1 MSLSLLNRSRALLHS
16 YAPGFDERLASIA
29 FAEREAPPSE
39 VIALFKQQGPVG
51 LLVNRAAGGLG
62 AGILDAV
69 HVQIALGTRSPSL
82 AVASTMHQFSVAS
95 LLALTQNGGG
105 AEGLL
110 LAAVA
115 QKRLLLSSGFAEGNS
130 GAGILDSNMQALQT
144 PEGVLLS
151 GSKKP
156 CCLGQSMDL
165 LTASYTRQT
174 AEGEELMV
182 ALIPANAPGIT
193 RSPFWQNSALAAA
206 ESIEVRLNEVFVP
219 ERMLF
224 SAGYKHLLG
233 DVQTVGFIWFELL
246 ICASYVGV
254 CAGLVES
261 VIEAGRWTPHH
272 RVELAAQL
280 QLAISALE
288 GAALDIERNPQDLP
302 NVLARL
308 LLVRY
313 GIEQLLTEL
322 SDQAHAMLGG
332 MAFITS
338 NQSSNWL
345 MACRGLQFH
354 PPAKISMASNLDTY
368 LSHSTF
374 SIAGAHP

>member
-69 HVQIALGTRSPSL
+69 HVQIALGARSPSL

-151 GSKKP
+151 GSKSP
-156 CCLGQSMDL
+156 A
-165 LTASYTRQT
+165 AS
-174 AEGEELMV
+174 G
-182 ALIPANAPGIT
+182 
-193 RSPFWQNSALAAA
+193 S
-206 ESIEVRLNEVFVP
+206 
-219 ERMLF
+219 
-224 SAGYKHLLG
+224 
-233 DVQTVGFIWFELL
+233 
-246 ICASYVGV
+246 
-254 CAGLVES
+254 
-261 VIEAGRWTPHH
+261 RWTC
-272 RVELAAQL
+272 
-280 QLAISALE
+280 S
-288 GAALDIERNPQDLP
+288 
-302 NVLARL
+302 
-308 LLVRY
+308 
-313 GIEQLLTEL
+313 
-322 SDQAHAMLGG
+322 
-332 MAFITS
+332 
-338 NQSSNWL
+338 
-345 MACRGLQFH
+345 
-354 PPAKISMASNLDTY
+354 PPATPARPPRAKS
-368 LSHSTF
+368 
-374 SIAGAHP
+374 

>member
-1 MSLSLLNRSRALLHS
+1 MSLSLLNRSRAALHQ
-16 YAPGFDERLASIA
+16 YAPGFDERLAAIVLA
-29 FAEREAPPSE
+29 DREGPHSE
-39 VIALFKQQGPVG
+39 VIALFKEYGPVG
-51 LLVNRAAGGLG
+51 LLVSHAAGGLG
-62 AGILDAV
+62 ASILEAV
-69 HVQIALGTRSPSL
+69 HVQIALGARSPSL

-130 GAGILDSNMQALQT
+130 GAGILDSAMRAAHT

-156 CCLGQSMDL
+156 CCLGRSMDL
-165 LTASYTRQT
+165 LTASYIRQT
-174 AEGEELMV
+174 PEGEELMV
-182 ALIPANAPGIT
+182 ALIPANAPGIS
-193 RSPFWQNSALAAA
+193 RSAFWQNSALAAA

-224 SAGYKHLLG
+224 SAGYTHQLG

-246 ICASYVGV
+246 ICASYVGA

-261 VIEAGRWTPHH
+261 VTDAARWTAHH
-272 RVELAAQL
+272 RVDLAADL

-313 GIEQLLTEL
+313 GIEQRLTQL

-338 NQSSNWL
+338 NQSSTGL

-354 PPAKISMASNLDTY
+354 PPAKISMATNLNTY
-368 LSHSTF
+368 LSDSTF
-374 SIAGAHP
+374 SITGANS

>member
-1 MSLSLLNRSRALLHS
+1 MSLSLLNRSRDLLER
-16 YAPGFDERLASIA
+16 YAPGFDERLAAIPSA
-29 FAEREAPPSE
+29 QREAPQSE
-39 VIALFKQQGPVG
+39 VIALFKQHGPVG
-51 LLVNRAAGGLG
+51 LLVNREAGGLG
-62 AGILDAV
+62 ANILDAV
-69 HVQIALGTRSPSL
+69 HVQIALGARSPSL

-115 QKRLLLSSGFAEGNS
+115 QNRLLLSSGFAEGTS
-130 GAGILDSNMQALQT
+130 GAGILDSAMQAVHT
-144 PEGVLLS
+144 PDGVLLS

-165 LTASYTRQT
+165 LTASYIRQT
-174 AEGEELMV
+174 PGGEELMV
-182 ALIPANAPGIT
+182 ALIPATAAGIS
-193 RSPFWQNSALAAA
+193 RNPFWQNSALAGA
-206 ESIEVRLNEVFVP
+206 ESIEVRLNEVLVP
-219 ERMLF
+219 ERMVF
-224 SAGYKHLLG
+224 SAGYTHQLG

-246 ICASYVGV
+246 ICASYVGA
-254 CAGLVES
+254 CASLIES
-261 VIEAGRWTPHH
+261 VTDAARWTAHH
-272 RVELAAQL
+272 RVDLAADL

-313 GIEQLLTEL
+313 GIEQRLAQL

-338 NQSSNWL
+338 NLSSNGL

-354 PPAKISMASNLDTY
+354 PPARISMATNLDTD
-368 LSHSTF
+368 LSASTY
-374 SIAGAHP
+374 SMTGAHS

>member
-1 MSLSLLNRSRALLHS
+1 MSLSLLNRSRALLQR
-16 YAPGFDERLASIA
+16 YAPGFDERLAAIPA
-29 FAEREAPPSE
+29 GQREAPQSD
-39 VIALFKQQGPVG
+39 VIALFKQHGPVG
-51 LLVNRAAGGLG
+51 LLVNHAAGGLG
-62 AGILDAV
+62 ADILDAM
-69 HVQIALGTRSPSL
+69 HVQIAIGARSPSL

-115 QKRLLLSSGFAEGNS
+115 QNRLLLSSGFAEGTS
-130 GAGILDSNMQALQT
+130 GAGILDSAMQAVHT

-165 LTASYTRQT
+165 LTASYIRQT
-174 AEGEELMV
+174 PAGEELMV
-182 ALIPANAPGIT
+182 ALIPATASGIS
-193 RSPFWQNSALAAA
+193 RSAFWQNSALAAA
-206 ESIEVRLNEVFVP
+206 ESVEVRLNEVLVP

-224 SAGYKHLLG
+224 SAGYTHLLG

-246 ICASYVGV
+246 ICASYVGA

-261 VIEAGRWTPHH
+261 VTDAARWNAHH
-272 RVELAAQL
+272 RVDLAADL

-313 GIEQLLTEL
+313 GIEQRLAQL

-338 NQSSNWL
+338 NQSSNGL
-345 MACRGLQFH
+345 LACRGLQFH
-354 PPAKISMASNLDTY
+354 PPAKISMATNLDTY
-368 LSHSTF
+368 LTDSTF
-374 SIAGAHP
+374 SMTGAHP

>member
-1 MSLSLLNRSRALLHS
+1 
-16 YAPGFDERLASIA
+16 
-29 FAEREAPPSE
+29 
-39 VIALFKQQGPVG
+39 
-51 LLVNRAAGGLG
+51 
-62 AGILDAV
+62 
-69 HVQIALGTRSPSL
+69 
-82 AVASTMHQFSVAS
+82 
-95 LLALTQNGGG
+95 
-105 AEGLL
+105 
-110 LAAVA
+110 
-115 QKRLLLSSGFAEGNS
+115 
-130 GAGILDSNMQALQT
+130 
-144 PEGVLLS
+144 
-151 GSKKP
+151 
-156 CCLGQSMDL
+156 
-165 LTASYTRQT
+165 
-174 AEGEELMV
+174 
-182 ALIPANAPGIT
+182 
-193 RSPFWQNSALAAA
+193 
-206 ESIEVRLNEVFVP
+206 
-219 ERMLF
+219 MLF

-246 ICASYVGV
+246 ICASYVGA
-254 CAGLVES
+254 CAGL
-261 VIEAGRWTPHH
+261 IETVTDAGRWTAHH
-272 RVELAAQL
+272 RVDLAANL

-338 NQSSNWL
+338 NQSSNGL

>member
-1 MSLSLLNRSRALLHS
+1 MTLSLLNRSRAVLHN
-16 YAPGFDERLASIA
+16 YAPGFDARLADIA
-29 FAEREAPPSE
+29 FAEREAPHSE
-39 VIALFKQQGPVG
+39 VVALFKQHGPVG
-51 LLVNRAAGGLG
+51 LLVNRAGGGLG

-69 HVQIALGTRSPSL
+69 HVQIALGARSPSL

-110 LAAVA
+110 LAAIA
-115 QKRLLLSSGFAEGNS
+115 QNRLLLSSGFAEGNA
-130 GAGILDSNMQALQT
+130 GAGILDSNMQAVQT

-165 LTASYTRQT
+165 LTASYTRHGVD
-174 AEGEELMV
+174 GEELMV
-182 ALIPANAPGIT
+182 ALIPANAPGIS
-193 RSPFWQNSALAAA
+193 RAPFWQNSALAAA

-219 ERMLF
+219 ERMVF

-246 ICASYVGV
+246 ICASYVGA
-254 CAGLVES
+254 CAGL
-261 VIEAGRWTPHH
+261 IETVTDAARWTAHH
-272 RVELAAQL
+272 RVDLAAHL
-280 QLAISALE
+280 QLAITALE
-288 GAALDIERNPQDLP
+288 GAALDVERNPHDLHT
-302 NVLARL
+302 VLARL

-313 GIEQLLTEL
+313 GIEQLLTQL
-322 SDQAHAMLGG
+322 SDEAHAMLGG
-332 MAFITS
+332 MAFITN

-354 PPAKISMASNLDTY
+354 PPAKISMATNLDCY
-368 LSHSTF
+368 LSQSTF
-374 SIAGAHP
+374 SIAGVKP